1 MSTESLINN
10 IEYNIEYDIE
20 YNVKMD
26 QNISILSNEGT
37 IPPEDLSYII
47 NINNSNEEISKSND
61 IPKNTPKCNY
71 LVLKLNI
78 LFISSI
84 TILLCILYL

>member
-1 MSTESLINN
+1 MSKESLIN
-10 IEYNIEYDIE
+10 NIEYDIE

-61 IPKNTPKCNY
+61 IPQNTPKCNY
-71 LVLKLNI
+71 LALKLYI
-78 LFISSI
+78 IIISSI
-84 TILLCILYL
+84 TVLLCILYL